1 MDVCKI
7 FRQNAGVTPGGT
19 ASRAALSSGRGTTN
33 AVIKGDGS
41 CRYIQGTCN
50 VVLLWLERRDCSH
63 QTNPNASIWIL
74 ARSEAASSRPRS
86 PDLYPVGRLT
96 YLSAGRRVC
105 AAYAVRSG
113 AAHTEREPEQRGV
126 PESRA

>member
-1 MDVCKI
+1 M
-7 FRQNAGVTPGGT
+7 RAPAVT
-19 ASRAALSSGRGTTN
+19 SRPS
-33 AVIKGDGS
+33 V
-41 CRYIQGTCN
+41 N
-50 VVLLWLERRDCSH
+50 VVLLWLERRDWSH